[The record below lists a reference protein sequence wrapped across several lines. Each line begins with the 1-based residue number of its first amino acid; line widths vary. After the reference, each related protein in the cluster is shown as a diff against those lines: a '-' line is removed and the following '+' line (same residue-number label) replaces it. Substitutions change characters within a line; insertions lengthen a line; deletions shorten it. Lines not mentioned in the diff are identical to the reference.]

1 METVVTVINPIDDTE
16 VEVTLTVSSNVFIDP
31 NGAKALNVP
40 AFGSVR
46 SLNVGTTSGIV
57 MAHYRNNF

>member
-31 NGAKALNVP
+31 NGAKALNVQ
-40 AFGSVR
+40 AFGSVQ
-46 SLNVGTTSGIV
+46 L
-57 MAHYRNNF
+57 